1 MSFMIAA
8 LFVALSLF
16 LLPVTLGFVIFTP
29 MGWSVS
35 ALVTVILIFY
45 IGYKMYKW

>member
-1 MSFMIAA
+1 MSFKIAA
-8 LFVALSLF
+8 LFVLVSLF

-29 MGWSVS
+29 MGWAVS
-35 ALVTVILIFY
+35 AFVTVILIFY

>member
-1 MSFMIAA
+1 MGFKTAI
-8 LFVALSLF
+8 LFVLVSLL

-29 MGWSVS
+29 MGWAFS
-35 ALVTVILIFY
+35 AFFTVIMIFY